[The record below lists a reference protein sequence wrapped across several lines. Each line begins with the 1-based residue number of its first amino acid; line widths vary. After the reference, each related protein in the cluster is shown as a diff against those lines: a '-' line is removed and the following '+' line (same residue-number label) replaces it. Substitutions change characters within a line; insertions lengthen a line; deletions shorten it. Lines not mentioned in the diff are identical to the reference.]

1 MQSPFSFLK
10 VMGFLLINVLVS
22 AVTTWVVVRTL
33 IPPLTTAEQLPSAT
47 AIAATSAPDAI
58 PASSETSTPAPDAGG
73 ANAIPAPA
81 TPLAAQPTPTLKSA
95 EIAATQEGVKDTVKD
110 AVNVKIASVIYAGQL
125 SREVV
130 VLLNEGEQVDMRG
143 WKLVPPRGEPYTF
156 GQVTMFKSGFV
167 NLHTTTGADVPN
179 DLYWGLGEP
188 MWQSGDEVKLLRK
201 DGGMAATFTVK

>member
-1 MQSPFSFLK
+1 MQSPFSFFK
-10 VMGFLLINVLVS
+10 VMGFLLLNILVS
-22 AVTTWVVVRTL
+22 AATTWVVVRTL
-33 IPPLTTAEQLPSAT
+33 VPPLTTAEPLPTTT
-47 AIAATSAPDAI
+47 AIAATNAPDAT
-58 PASSETSTPAPDAGG
+58 PLTTETSTPTPEVGG
-73 ANAIPAPA
+73 ANAIPDTPA
-81 TPLAAQPTPTLKSA
+81 PLAAQPTPTQRSA
-95 EIAATQEGVKDTVKD
+95 EIAETKEV
-110 AVNVKIASVIYAGQL
+110 VNVKIASVIYAGQL

-130 VLLNEGEQVDMRG
+130 VMLNEGEQVDMDG

-201 DGGMAATFTVK
+201 DGSVASTFTVK